1 MTEDRGQLSSGG
13 SVPDAPRPRT
23 SGDLAQQ
30 PSIQAALAL
39 LMMLLVLLALW
50 IVWSLI
56 VAT

>member
-1 MTEDRGQLSSGG
+1 VSSGG